1 MKEDFR
7 SVEFAPGKVL
17 SIETGRIAKQADGA
31 VVVRMGD
38 TMVLCTAVSAKE
50 PKPGQDFFPLTV
62 DHKESFSAAGRF
74 PGGFMKR
81 EGRSNEKEILSS
93 RLIDRTLRPLF
104 PKGYY
109 CDTQII
115 TSVIS
120 SDDEHDGD
128 VLGGIG
134 ASLALHLSDVPFD
147 GPMGEVRVGRVN
159 GEFIINPTVSELKES
174 DIDMVVGGSADSIL
188 MMEGEMD
195 EISEKDMLDAIK
207 AAHEAIKK
215 LCDFQNELREE
226 LGKPKRE
233 FVPPAT
239 DEDLEAKVKG
249 LAEAKINEI
258 VNIGLGKE
266 EYNDKIREAK
276 QAAVTALEEEF
287 AEDEDAA
294 EKLSEAKKI
303 LGSIEKNELRNMIL
317 EKGRRIDGRT
327 PVDIRD
333 IWTQVGY
340 IPRTHGSA
348 IFTRGETQSLVSA
361 TLGTKRD
368 EQSVDTLFNQE
379 AKQFMLHYNFPP
391 YSVGEA
397 GFMRGPGRREIGHG
411 HLAER
416 ALKMM
421 MPTFDE
427 FGYVVRVISDI
438 TESNGSS
445 SMASVCG
452 GSMALMDAGVPLRKP
467 VAGIA
472 MGMIVG
478 EENTVVL
485 SDIRGEEDFMGDM
498 DFKTAGSTEGIT
510 ACQMDMK
517 VQGISFEIIEQA
529 LEQAH
534 TGRLHILSE
543 MAKTISSARE
553 SISEYAPQ
561 FLKME
566 IDGSDIG
573 AVIGPGG
580 KVIQTLQ
587 KETGTEIIIE
597 EDSSG
602 KGQVTISAND
612 LSKAEEAK
620 KRIKMIVGHLDEG
633 ATYRGI
639 VKSIK
644 DFGAFVEIAPGKDG
658 LLHISEIDHKRVEK
672 VTDYLQL
679 GEELDVKLLKVEHG
693 GKLRLSRKALIE
705 RPERREE
712 G

>member
-7 SVEFAPGKVL
+7 SIEFAPGKTL
-17 SIETGRIAKQADGA
+17 SVETGRIAKQADGS

-93 RLIDRTLRPLF
+93 RLIDRVLRPLF

-109 CDTQII
+109 NDTQII
-115 TSVIS
+115 SSVIS
-120 SDDEHDGD
+120 SDDENDGD
-128 VLGGIG
+128 VLGAIG
-134 ASLALHLSDVPFD
+134 ASLALHLSDIPFD
-147 GPMGEVRVGRVN
+147 GPMGEVRVGRVD
-159 GEFIINPTVSELKES
+159 GEFIINPTVTELQSS
-174 DIDMVVGGSADSIL
+174 DIDMVVGGTRDSVL
-188 MMEGEMD
+188 MIEGEMD
-195 EISEKDMLDAIK
+195 EISEEEMLAAIK
-207 AAHEAIKK
+207 AAHAAIVT
-215 LCDFQNELREE
+215 LCDFQDELRKE
-226 LGKPKRE
+226 LGKDKRE
-233 FVPPAT
+233 FTPV
-239 DEDLEAKVKG
+239 EANSEVLSHVKE
-249 LAEAKINEI
+249 LAEAAMIEVI
-258 VNIGLGKE
+258 GTGLGKE
-266 EYNDKIREAK
+266 EYNAKIKEIKESAI
-276 QAAVTALEEEF
+276 AALEEQ
-287 AEDEDAA
+287 
-294 EKLSEAKKI
+294 EKDDDYISEAKKI
-303 LGSIEKNELRNMIL
+303 LGQIEKDQLRSMIL
-317 EKGRRIDGRT
+317 TKKRRIDGRS
-327 PVDIRD
+327 PEDIRD

-340 IPRTHGSA
+340 IPRTHGSS
-348 IFTRGETQSLVSA
+348 IFTRGETQALVSV

-368 EQSVDTLFNQE
+368 EQSVDTLFSQE
-379 AKQFMLHYNFPP
+379 GKKFMLHYNFPP

-421 MPTFDE
+421 MPSFDE

-452 GSMALMDAGVPLRKP
+452 GSMALMDAGVPLKKP

-498 DFKTAGSTEGIT
+498 DFKTAGSSEGIT

-517 VQGISFEIIEQA
+517 VQGISFEIIESA
-529 LEQAH
+529 LEQARV
-534 TGRLHILSE
+534 GRLHILE
-543 MAKTISSARE
+543 RMAE
-553 SISEYAPQ
+553 SISTPRAELSKYAPQ

-597 EDSSG
+597 ENDKG
-602 KGQVTISAND
+602 KGVITISAND
-612 LSKAEEAK
+612 LAKAEEAK
-620 KRIKMIVGHLDEG
+620 KRIKMIVGHLEEG
-633 ATYRGI
+633 ATYKGI

-644 DFGAFVEIAPGKDG
+644 DFGAFVEVAPGKDG

-672 VTDYLQL
+672 VTDYLAL
-679 GEELDVKLLKVEHG
+679 GDEIEVVLLKVEHG
-693 GKLRLSRKALIE
+693 GKLRLSRKALLPKE
-705 RPERREE
+705 
-712 G
+712 

>member
-7 SVEFAPGKVL
+7 SVELAPGKVI
-17 SIETGRIAKQADGA
+17 SVETGRIAKQADGA
-31 VVVRMGD
+31 VVIRMGD

-120 SDDEHDGD
+120 SDDENDGD
-128 VLGGIG
+128 VLGGVG

-195 EISEKDMLDAIK
+195 EISEADMLAAIK

-226 LGKPKRE
+226 MGKPKRE
-233 FVPPAT
+233 FIPAEV
-239 DEDLEAKVKG
+239 DADIEAKVKE

-276 QAAVTALEEEF
+276 KEAVEALEEAY
-287 AEDEDAA
+287 AEDEDGA

-303 LGSIEKNELRNMIL
+303 LGSLEKTELRNMIL
-317 EKGRRIDGRT
+317 EKGRRIDGRS

-368 EQSVDTLFNQE
+368 EQNVDTLFNQD

-452 GSMALMDAGVPLRKP
+452 GSMALMDAGVPLKKP

-498 DFKTAGSTEGIT
+498 DFKTAGSTDGIT

-534 TGRLHILSE
+534 TGRLHILGE
-543 MAKTISSARE
+543 MAKTITSARE
-553 SISEYAPQ
+553 NISQYAPQ

-597 EDSSG
+597 EDSNG

-633 ATYRGI
+633 ATYKGI

-644 DFGAFVEIAPGKDG
+644 DFGAFIEIAPGKDG

-679 GEELDVKLLKVEHG
+679 GDEIEVKLLKVEHG

-705 RPERREE
+705 RPERKED
-712 G
+712 

>member
-7 SVEFAPGKVL
+7 SIEFAPGKSL
-17 SIETGRIAKQADGA
+17 SVETGRIAKQADGS

-50 PKPGQDFFPLTV
+50 PKPGQNFFPLTV

-93 RLIDRTLRPLF
+93 RLIDRVLRPLF

-109 CDTQII
+109 NDTQVIS
-115 TSVIS
+115 SVIS
-120 SDDEHDGD
+120 SDDENDGD
-128 VLGGIG
+128 VLGAVG

-147 GPMGEVRVGRVN
+147 GPMGEVRVGRIN
-159 GEFIINPTVSELKES
+159 GEYIINPTVTELKES
-174 DIDMVVGGSADSIL
+174 DIDMVVGGTRDSVL
-188 MMEGEMD
+188 MIEGEMD
-195 EISEKDMLDAIK
+195 EISEIEML
-207 AAHEAIKK
+207 EAIKVAHASIAK
-215 LCDFQNELREE
+215 LCDFQDELRKE
-226 LGKPKRE
+226 LGKEKRE
-233 FVPPAT
+233 FIPAKA
-239 DEDLEAKVKG
+239 DETVESEVKT
-249 LAEAKINEI
+249 LAEEKMKTVIG
-258 VNIGLGKE
+258 IGLGKE
-266 EYNDKIREAK
+266 EYNAKIKEIK
-276 QAAVTALEEEF
+276 DAAIATLEEQEK
-287 AEDEDAA
+287 DEAFI
-294 EKLSEAKKI
+294 SEAKG
-303 LGSIEKNELRNMIL
+303 LLSQIEKDELRNMIL
-317 EKGRRIDGRT
+317 TQKRRIDGRS

-340 IPRTHGSA
+340 IPRTHGSS
-348 IFTRGETQSLVSA
+348 IFTRGETQALVSV

-368 EQSVDTLFNQE
+368 EQNVDTLFDQE
-379 AKQFMLHYNFPP
+379 AKKFMLHYNFPP

-416 ALKMM
+416 ALRKMM
-421 MPTFDE
+421 PSFDE
-427 FGYVVRVISDI
+427 FSYVVRVISDI

-452 GSMALMDAGVPLRKP
+452 GSLALMDAGVPLKKP

-478 EENTVVL
+478 DEHTVVL

-498 DFKTAGSTEGIT
+498 DFKTAGSVDGIT

-517 VQGISFEIIEQA
+517 VQGISFEIIEEA
-529 LEQAH
+529 LEQARV
-534 TGRLHILSE
+534 GRLHILE
-543 MAKTISSARE
+543 RMAE
-553 SISEYAPQ
+553 SISVARTELSQYAPQ

-597 EDSSG
+597 ENDKG
-602 KGQVTISAND
+602 KGVITISAND
-612 LSKAEEAK
+612 LAKAEEAK
-620 KRIKMIVGHLDEG
+620 KRIKMIVGHLEEG
-633 ATYRGI
+633 ATYKGV

-672 VTDYLQL
+672 VSDYLAL
-679 GEELDVKLLKVEHG
+679 GDEIDVVLLKVEHG
-693 GKLRLSRKALIE
+693 GKLRLSRKALMP
-705 RPERREE
+705 RD
-712 G
+712 

>member
-7 SVEFAPGKVL
+7 SIEFAPGKSL
-17 SIETGRIAKQADGA
+17 SVETGRIAKQADGS

-50 PKPGQDFFPLTV
+50 PKPGQNFFPLTV

-93 RLIDRTLRPLF
+93 RLIDRVLRPLF

-109 CDTQII
+109 NDTQVIS
-115 TSVIS
+115 SVIS
-120 SDDEHDGD
+120 SDDENDGD
-128 VLGGIG
+128 VLGAVG

-147 GPMGEVRVGRVN
+147 GPMGEVRVGRIN
-159 GEFIINPTVSELKES
+159 GEYIINPTVTELKES
-174 DIDMVVGGSADSIL
+174 DIDMVVGGTRDSVL
-188 MMEGEMD
+188 MIEGEMD
-195 EISEKDMLDAIK
+195 EISEIEML
-207 AAHEAIKK
+207 EAIKVAHASIAK
-215 LCDFQNELREE
+215 LCDFQDELRKE
-226 LGKPKRE
+226 LGKEKRE
-233 FVPPAT
+233 FIPAKA
-239 DEDLEAKVKG
+239 DEIVESEVKT
-249 LAEAKINEI
+249 LAEEKMKAVIG
-258 VNIGLGKE
+258 IGLGKE
-266 EYNDKIREAK
+266 EYNAKIKEIK
-276 QAAVTALEEEF
+276 DAAIASLEEQEK
-287 AEDEDAA
+287 DEAFI
-294 EKLSEAKKI
+294 SEAKG
-303 LGSIEKNELRNMIL
+303 LLSQIEKDELRNMIL
-317 EKGRRIDGRT
+317 TQKRRIDGRS

-340 IPRTHGSA
+340 IPRTHGSS
-348 IFTRGETQSLVSA
+348 IFTRGETQALVSV

-368 EQSVDTLFNQE
+368 EQNVDTLFDQE
-379 AKQFMLHYNFPP
+379 AKKFMLHYNFPP

-416 ALKMM
+416 ALRKMM
-421 MPTFDE
+421 PSFDE
-427 FGYVVRVISDI
+427 FSYVVRVISDI

-452 GSMALMDAGVPLRKP
+452 GSLALMDAGVPLKKP

-478 EENTVVL
+478 DEHTVVL

-498 DFKTAGSTEGIT
+498 DFKTAGSVDGIT

-517 VQGISFEIIEQA
+517 VQGISFEIIEEA
-529 LEQAH
+529 LEQARV
-534 TGRLHILSE
+534 GRLHILE
-543 MAKTISSARE
+543 RMTE
-553 SISEYAPQ
+553 SISVARPELSQYAPQ

-597 EDSSG
+597 ENDKG
-602 KGQVTISAND
+602 KGVITISAND
-612 LSKAEEAK
+612 LAKAEEAK
-620 KRIKMIVGHLDEG
+620 KRIKMIVGHLEEG
-633 ATYRGI
+633 ATYKGV

-644 DFGAFVEIAPGKDG
+644 DFGAFVEVAPGKDG

-672 VTDYLQL
+672 VSDYLAL
-679 GEELDVKLLKVEHG
+679 GDEIDVVLLKVEHG
-693 GKLRLSRKALIE
+693 GKLRLSRKALMP
-705 RPERREE
+705 RD
-712 G
+712 

>member
-7 SVEFAPGKVL
+7 SIEFAPGKTL
-17 SIETGRIAKQADGA
+17 SVETGRIAKQADGS

-50 PKPGQDFFPLTV
+50 PKSGQNFFPLTV

-93 RLIDRTLRPLF
+93 RLIDRVLRPLF

-109 CDTQII
+109 NDTQII
-115 TSVIS
+115 SSVIS
-120 SDDEHDGD
+120 SDDENDGD
-128 VLGGIG
+128 VLGAVG

-147 GPMGEVRVGRVN
+147 GPMGEVRIGRID
-159 GEFIINPTVSELKES
+159 GEYIINPTVSELQQS
-174 DIDMVVGGSADSIL
+174 DIDMVVGGTRDSVL
-188 MMEGEMD
+188 MIEGEMD
-195 EISEKDMLDAIK
+195 EISEIEMLEAIK
-207 AAHEAIKK
+207 AAHASIAK
-215 LCDFQNELREE
+215 LCDFQDELRNE
-226 LGKPKRE
+226 LGKEKRE
-233 FVPPAT
+233 FIP
-239 DEDLEAKVKG
+239 VKG
-249 LAEAKINEI
+249 DETVEDEVKALAESKIKEI
-258 VNIGLGKE
+258 IGIGLGKE
-266 EYNDKIREAK
+266 EYNSKIKEIKDEAIAK
-276 QAAVTALEEEF
+276 LEEQEK
-287 AEDEDAA
+287 EDEFI
-294 EKLSEAKKI
+294 SEAKGI
-303 LGSIEKNELRNMIL
+303 LGQIEKNELRNMIL
-317 EKGRRIDGRT
+317 TQKRRIDGRT

-340 IPRTHGSA
+340 IPRTHGSS
-348 IFTRGETQSLVSA
+348 IFTRGETQALVSV

-368 EQSVDTLFNQE
+368 EQNVDTLFDQE
-379 AKQFMLHYNFPP
+379 AKKFMLHYNFPP

-416 ALKMM
+416 ALRKMM
-421 MPTFDE
+421 PSFEE
-427 FGYVVRVISDI
+427 FSYVVRVISDI

-452 GSMALMDAGVPLRKP
+452 GSLALMDAGVPLKKP

-478 EENTVVL
+478 EENTIVL

-498 DFKTAGSTEGIT
+498 DFKTAGSVDGIT

-517 VQGISFEIIEQA
+517 VQGISFEIIEEA
-529 LEQAH
+529 LEQARV
-534 TGRLHILSE
+534 GRLHILE
-543 MAKTISSARE
+543 RMAE
-553 SISEYAPQ
+553 SISMARPELSQYAPQ

-597 EDSSG
+597 ENDKG
-602 KGQVTISAND
+602 KGVITISAND
-612 LSKAEEAK
+612 LAKAEDAK
-620 KRIKMIVGHLDEG
+620 KRIKMIVGHLEEG

-644 DFGAFVEIAPGKDG
+644 DFGAFVEVAPGKDG

-672 VTDYLQL
+672 VSDYLTL
-679 GEELDVKLLKVEHG
+679 GDEIEVILLKVEHG
-693 GKLRLSRKALIE
+693 GKLRLSRKALIP
-705 RPERREE
+705 RD
-712 G
+712 

>member
-7 SVEFAPGKVL
+7 SIEFAPGKTL
-17 SIETGRIAKQADGA
+17 SVETGRIAKQADGS

-50 PKPGQDFFPLTV
+50 PKPGQNFFPLTV

-93 RLIDRTLRPLF
+93 RLIDRVLRPLF

-109 CDTQII
+109 NDTQII
-115 TSVIS
+115 SSVIS
-120 SDDEHDGD
+120 SDDENDGD
-128 VLGGIG
+128 VLGAVG
-134 ASLALHLSDVPFD
+134 ASLALHLSDVPFN
-147 GPMGEVRVGRVN
+147 GPMGEVRVGRID
-159 GEFIINPTVSELKES
+159 GEYIINPTVSELQLS
-174 DIDMVVGGSADSIL
+174 DIDMVVGGTRDSVL
-188 MMEGEMD
+188 MIEGEMD
-195 EISEKDMLDAIK
+195 EISETEML
-207 AAHEAIKK
+207 EAIKVAHASIAK
-215 LCDFQNELREE
+215 LCDFQDELRNE
-226 LGKPKRE
+226 LGKEKRE
-233 FVPPAT
+233 FISAKA
-239 DEDLEAKVKG
+239 DETVEDEVKA
-249 LAEAKINEI
+249 LAESKIKEI
-258 VNIGLGKE
+258 IGIGLGKE
-266 EYNDKIREAK
+266 EYNSRIKEIKDEAIAK
-276 QAAVTALEEEF
+276 LVEQEK
-287 AEDEDAA
+287 EDEYI
-294 EKLSEAKKI
+294 SEAKGI
-303 LGSIEKNELRNMIL
+303 LGQIEKNELRNMIL
-317 EKGRRIDGRT
+317 TQKRRIDGRT

-340 IPRTHGSA
+340 IPRTHGSS
-348 IFTRGETQSLVSA
+348 IFTRGETQALVSV

-368 EQSVDTLFNQE
+368 EQNVDTLFDQE
-379 AKQFMLHYNFPP
+379 AKKFMLHYNFPP

-416 ALKMM
+416 ALRKMM
-421 MPTFDE
+421 PSFEE
-427 FGYVVRVISDI
+427 FSYVVRVISDI

-452 GSMALMDAGVPLRKP
+452 GSLALMDAGVPLKKP

-498 DFKTAGSTEGIT
+498 DFKTAGSVDGIT

-517 VQGISFEIIEQA
+517 VQGISFEIIEEA
-529 LEQAH
+529 LEQARV
-534 TGRLHILSE
+534 GRLHILE
-543 MAKTISSARE
+543 RMAE
-553 SISEYAPQ
+553 SISMARPELSQYAPQ

-597 EDSSG
+597 ENDKG
-602 KGQVTISAND
+602 KGVITISAND
-612 LSKAEEAK
+612 LAKAEDAK
-620 KRIKMIVGHLDEG
+620 KRIKMIVGHLEEG
-633 ATYRGI
+633 ATYKGI

-644 DFGAFVEIAPGKDG
+644 DFGAFVEVAPGKDG

-672 VTDYLQL
+672 VSDYLTL
-679 GEELDVKLLKVEHG
+679 GDEIEVILLKVEHG
-693 GKLRLSRKALIE
+693 GKLRLSRKALIP
-705 RPERREE
+705 RD
-712 G
+712 

>member
-7 SVEFAPGKVL
+7 SIEFAPGKTL
-17 SIETGRIAKQADGA
+17 SVETGRIAKQADGS

-93 RLIDRTLRPLF
+93 RLIDRVLRPLF

-109 CDTQII
+109 NDTQII
-115 TSVIS
+115 SSVIS
-120 SDDEHDGD
+120 SDDENDGD
-128 VLGGIG
+128 VLGAIG
-134 ASLALHLSDVPFD
+134 ASLALHLSDIPFD
-147 GPMGEVRVGRVN
+147 GPMGEVRVGRVD
-159 GEFIINPTVSELKES
+159 GEFIINPTVTELQSS
-174 DIDMVVGGSADSIL
+174 DIDMVVGGTRDSVL
-188 MMEGEMD
+188 MIEGEMD
-195 EISEKDMLDAIK
+195 EISEEEMLAAIK
-207 AAHEAIKK
+207 AAHAAIVT
-215 LCDFQNELREE
+215 LCDFQDELRKE
-226 LGKPKRE
+226 LGKDKRE
-233 FVPPAT
+233 FTPA
-239 DEDLEAKVKG
+239 EANSEVLSHVKE
-249 LAEAKINEI
+249 LAEAAMIDVI
-258 VNIGLGKE
+258 GTGLGKE
-266 EYNDKIREAK
+266 EYNAKIKEIKGSAI
-276 QAAVTALEEEF
+276 AALEEQ
-287 AEDEDAA
+287 
-294 EKLSEAKKI
+294 EKDDDYISEAKKI
-303 LGSIEKNELRNMIL
+303 LGQIEKDQLRSMIL
-317 EKGRRIDGRT
+317 TKKRRIDGRS
-327 PVDIRD
+327 PEDIRD

-340 IPRTHGSA
+340 IPRTHGSS
-348 IFTRGETQSLVSA
+348 IFTRGETQALVSV

-368 EQSVDTLFNQE
+368 EQSVDTLFSQE
-379 AKQFMLHYNFPP
+379 GKKFMLHYNFPP

-421 MPTFDE
+421 MPSFDE

-498 DFKTAGSTEGIT
+498 DFKTAGSSEGIT

-517 VQGISFEIIEQA
+517 VQGISFEIIESA
-529 LEQAH
+529 LEQARV
-534 TGRLHILSE
+534 GRLHILE
-543 MAKTISSARE
+543 RMAE
-553 SISEYAPQ
+553 SISTPRAELSKYAPQ

-597 EDSSG
+597 ENDKG
-602 KGQVTISAND
+602 KGVITISAND
-612 LSKAEEAK
+612 LAKAEEAK
-620 KRIKMIVGHLDEG
+620 KRIKMIVGHLEEG
-633 ATYRGI
+633 ATYKGI

-644 DFGAFVEIAPGKDG
+644 DFGAFVEVAPGKDG

-672 VTDYLQL
+672 VTDYLNL
-679 GEELDVKLLKVEHG
+679 GDEIEVVLLKVEHG
-693 GKLRLSRKALIE
+693 GKLRLSRKALLPKE
-705 RPERREE
+705 
-712 G
+712 

>member
-17 SIETGRIAKQADGA
+17 SIETGRIAKQADGS
-31 VVVRMGD
+31 VIVRMGD

-81 EGRSNEKEILSS
+81 EGRSSEKEILSS
-93 RLIDRTLRPLF
+93 RLIDRVLRPLF
-104 PKGYY
+104 PKGYV
-109 CDTQII
+109 CDTQVIS
-115 TSVIS
+115 SVIS
-120 SDDEHDGD
+120 SDDENDGD
-128 VLGGIG
+128 VLGGVG
-134 ASLALHLSDVPFD
+134 ASLAIHLSDIPFD
-147 GPMGEVRVGRVN
+147 GPMAEVRVGRVD
-159 GEFIINPTVSELKES
+159 GEFIINPTISELKES
-174 DIDMVVGGSADSIL
+174 DLDMVVGGTDDSIL
-188 MMEGEMD
+188 MIEGEMQ
-195 EISEKDMLDAIK
+195 EISEAEMLAAIK
-207 AAHEAIKK
+207 AAHEAIQK
-215 LCDFQNELREE
+215 LCAFQNELREE

-233 FVPPAT
+233 FIPAEV
-239 DEDLEAKVKG
+239 DEDLQAKVKE
-249 LAEAKINEI
+249 LAEASINDI

-276 QAAVTALEEEF
+276 KAAIAALEE
-287 AEDEDAA
+287 ALVDDEDADS
-294 EKLSEAKKI
+294 KISEAKKI
-303 LGSIEKNELRNMIL
+303 LGKIEKTELRNMIL
-317 EKGRRIDGRT
+317 EKGRRIDGRST
-327 PVDIRD
+327 TDIRD

-340 IPRTHGSA
+340 IPRTHGSS
-348 IFTRGETQSLVSA
+348 IFTRGETQALVSA
-361 TLGTKRD
+361 TLGTRRD
-368 EQSVDTLFNQE
+368 EQSVDTLFDQE
-379 AKQFMLHYNFPP
+379 AKQFYLHYNFPP

-397 GFMRGPGRREIGHG
+397 GFLRGPGRREIGHG

-416 ALKMM
+416 SLRMM
-421 MPTFDE
+421 MPTFEE
-427 FGYVVRVISDI
+427 FGYVVRIISDI

-452 GSMALMDAGVPLRKP
+452 GSMALMDAGVPLKKP

-478 EENTVVL
+478 EEKTAIL

-498 DFKTAGSTEGIT
+498 DFKTAGTTDGIT

-517 VQGISFEIIEQA
+517 VQGISFETIEEA
-529 LEQAH
+529 LQQAH
-534 TGRLHILSE
+534 AGRMHILGE
-543 MAKTISSARE
+543 MAKTITAARDN
-553 SISEYAPQ
+553 ISEYAPQ

-597 EDSSG
+597 EDSNG
-602 KGQVTISAND
+602 KGQITISAND

-633 ATYRGI
+633 ATYKGI

-644 DFGAFVEIAPGKDG
+644 DFGAFIEIAPGKDG

-679 GEELDVKLLKVEHG
+679 GDEIEVKLLKIEHG
-693 GKLRLSRKALIE
+693 GKLRLSKKALID
-705 RPERREE
+705 RPE
-712 G
+712 

>member
-1 MKEDFR
+1 MKEDFK

-17 SIETGRIAKQADGA
+17 SVETGRIAKQADGA

-81 EGRSNEKEILSS
+81 EGRSNEKEVLSS
-93 RLIDRTLRPLF
+93 RLIDRVLRPLF

-109 CDTQII
+109 NDTQVIS
-115 TSVIS
+115 SVIS
-120 SDDEHDGD
+120 SDDENDGD
-128 VLGGIG
+128 VLGGVG
-134 ASLALHLSDVPFD
+134 ASLAIHLSDIPFD
-147 GPMGEVRVGRVN
+147 GPMAEVRVGRIN
-159 GEFIINPTVSELKES
+159 GDFVINPTVSELKES
-174 DIDMVVGGSADSIL
+174 DIDMVVGGTADSIL
-188 MMEGEMD
+188 MIEGEMK
-195 EISEKDMLDAIK
+195 EISEKEMLEAIK
-207 AAHEAIKK
+207 AAHEAIQK
-215 LCDFQNELREE
+215 LCEFQEELRQE
-226 LGKPKRE
+226 LGKPKRV
-233 FVPPAT
+233 FVPAQV
-239 DEDLEAKVKG
+239 DSDLESKVKE
-249 LAEAKINEI
+249 LAESQIKDV

-266 EYNDKIREAK
+266 EYNDKIREVKEAVVAK
-276 QAAVTALEEEF
+276 FEEDE
-287 AEDEDAA
+287 AEDDVMKEV
-294 EKLSEAKKI
+294 KKI
-303 LGSIEKNELRNMIL
+303 LGTIEKDALRNMIL
-317 EKGRRIDGRT
+317 EQERRIDGRT

-340 IPRTHGSA
+340 IARAHGSS
-348 IFTRGETQSLVSA
+348 IFTRGETQALVSA

-368 EQSVDTLFNQE
+368 EQSVDTLFDQE
-379 AKQFMLHYNFPP
+379 AKTFFLHYNFPP

-416 ALKMM
+416 SLRMM
-421 MPTFDE
+421 MPTFEE

-452 GSMALMDAGVPLRKP
+452 GSMALMDAGVPIKKP

-478 EENTVVL
+478 EEKTVVL

-498 DFKTAGSTEGIT
+498 DFKTAGTSDGIT

-517 VQGISFEIIEQA
+517 VQGISFEIIEKA
-529 LEQAH
+529 LDQAH
-534 TGRLHILSE
+534 DGRMHILGE

-553 SISEYAPQ
+553 NISQYAPQ
-561 FLKME
+561 FIKME

-587 KETGTEIIIE
+587 KETGTEILIE
-597 EDSSG
+597 EDSNG

-612 LSKAEEAK
+612 LDKAEEAK
-620 KRIKMIVGHLDEG
+620 KRIKMIVGHLEEG
-633 ATYRGI
+633 ATYKGI

-644 DFGAFVEIAPGKDG
+644 DFGAFIEIAPGKDG

-672 VTDYLQL
+672 VTD
-679 GEELDVKLLKVEHG
+679 
-693 GKLRLSRKALIE
+693 RKSVV
-705 RPERREE
+705 
-712 G
+712 

>member
-7 SVEFAPGKVL
+7 SIEFAPGKSL
-17 SIETGRIAKQADGA
+17 SVETGRIAKQADGS

-50 PKPGQDFFPLTV
+50 PKPGQNFFPLTV

-93 RLIDRTLRPLF
+93 RLIDRVLRPLF

-109 CDTQII
+109 NDTQVIS
-115 TSVIS
+115 SVIS
-120 SDDEHDGD
+120 SDDENDGD
-128 VLGGIG
+128 VLGAVG

-147 GPMGEVRVGRVN
+147 GPMGEVRVGRIN
-159 GEFIINPTVSELKES
+159 GKYIINPTVTELKES
-174 DIDMVVGGSADSIL
+174 DIDMVVGGTRDSVL
-188 MMEGEMD
+188 MIEGEMD
-195 EISEKDMLDAIK
+195 EISEIEML
-207 AAHEAIKK
+207 EAIKVAHASIAK
-215 LCDFQNELREE
+215 LCDFQDELRKE
-226 LGKPKRE
+226 LGKEKRE
-233 FVPPAT
+233 FIPAKA
-239 DEDLEAKVKG
+239 DETVESEVKT
-249 LAEAKINEI
+249 LAEEKMKAVIG
-258 VNIGLGKE
+258 IGLGKE
-266 EYNDKIREAK
+266 EYNAKIKEIK
-276 QAAVTALEEEF
+276 DAAIASLEEQEK
-287 AEDEDAA
+287 DEAFI
-294 EKLSEAKKI
+294 SEAKG
-303 LGSIEKNELRNMIL
+303 LLSQIEKDELRNMIL
-317 EKGRRIDGRT
+317 TQKRRIDGRS

-340 IPRTHGSA
+340 IPRTHGSS
-348 IFTRGETQSLVSA
+348 IFTRGETQALVSV

-368 EQSVDTLFNQE
+368 EQNVDTLFDQE
-379 AKQFMLHYNFPP
+379 AKKFMLHYNFPP

-416 ALKMM
+416 ALRKMM
-421 MPTFDE
+421 PSFDE
-427 FGYVVRVISDI
+427 FSYVVRVISDI

-452 GSMALMDAGVPLRKP
+452 GSLALMDAGVPLKKP

-478 EENTVVL
+478 DEHTVVL

-498 DFKTAGSTEGIT
+498 DFKTAGSVDGIT

-517 VQGISFEIIEQA
+517 VQGISFEIIEEA
-529 LEQAH
+529 LEQARV
-534 TGRLHILSE
+534 GRLHILE
-543 MAKTISSARE
+543 RMAE
-553 SISEYAPQ
+553 SISVARTELSQYAPQ

-597 EDSSG
+597 ENDKG
-602 KGQVTISAND
+602 KGVITISAND
-612 LSKAEEAK
+612 LAKAEEAK
-620 KRIKMIVGHLDEG
+620 KRIKMIVGHLEEG
-633 ATYRGI
+633 ATYKGV

-644 DFGAFVEIAPGKDG
+644 DFGAFVEVAPGKDG

-672 VTDYLQL
+672 VSDYLAL
-679 GEELDVKLLKVEHG
+679 GDEIDVVLLKVEHG
-693 GKLRLSRKALIE
+693 GKLRLSRKALLP
-705 RPERREE
+705 RD
-712 G
+712 

>member
-1 MKEDFR
+1 MKEDFK

-17 SIETGRIAKQADGA
+17 SVETGRIAKQADGA

-81 EGRSNEKEILSS
+81 EGRSNEKEVLSS
-93 RLIDRTLRPLF
+93 RLIDRVLRPLF
-104 PKGYY
+104 PKGYV
-109 CDTQII
+109 CDTQVIS
-115 TSVIS
+115 SVIS
-120 SDDEHDGD
+120 SDDENDGD
-128 VLGGIG
+128 VLGGVG
-134 ASLALHLSDVPFD
+134 ASLAIHLSDIPFD
-147 GPMGEVRVGRVN
+147 GPMAEVRVGRID
-159 GEFIINPTVSELKES
+159 GEFIINPTVTELKDS
-174 DIDMVVGGSADSIL
+174 DIDMIVGGTANSIL
-188 MMEGEMD
+188 MIEGEMK
-195 EISEKDMLDAIK
+195 EISEKEMLEAIK
-207 AAHEAIKK
+207 AAHEAIQK
-215 LCDFQNELREE
+215 LCAFQEELRQE
-226 LGKPKRE
+226 LGKPKRV
-233 FVPPAT
+233 FVPAQV
-239 DEDLEAKVKG
+239 DGDLESKVKE
-249 LAEAKINEI
+249 LAESQIKDV

-266 EYNDKIREAK
+266 EYNEKIREVKDAVVAK
-276 QAAVTALEEEF
+276 FE
-287 AEDEDAA
+287 EDEAA
-294 EKLSEAKKI
+294 DDVMKEVKKI
-303 LGSIEKNELRNMIL
+303 LGTIEKDALRNMIL
-317 EKGRRIDGRT
+317 EQERRIDGRT

-340 IPRTHGSA
+340 IARTHGSS
-348 IFTRGETQSLVSA
+348 IFTRGETQALVSA

-368 EQSVDTLFNQE
+368 EQSVDTLFDQD
-379 AKQFMLHYNFPP
+379 AKTFYLHYNFPP

-416 ALKMM
+416 SLRMM
-421 MPTFDE
+421 MPTFEE

-452 GSMALMDAGVPLRKP
+452 GSMALMDAGVPIKKP

-478 EENTVVL
+478 EEKTVVL

-498 DFKTAGSTEGIT
+498 DFKTAGTSDGIT

-517 VQGISFEIIEQA
+517 VQGISFEIIEKA
-529 LEQAH
+529 LDQAH
-534 TGRLHILSE
+534 DGRMHILGE
-543 MAKTISSARE
+543 MAKTISSPRE
-553 SISEYAPQ
+553 SISQYAPQ

-587 KETGTEIIIE
+587 KETGTEILIE
-597 EDSSG
+597 EDSKG
-602 KGQVTISAND
+602 KGQITISAND
-612 LSKAEEAK
+612 LDKAEEAK
-620 KRIKMIVGHLDEG
+620 KRIKMIVGHLEEG
-633 ATYRGI
+633 ATYKGI

-644 DFGAFVEIAPGKDG
+644 DFGAFIEIAPGKDG

-679 GEELDVKLLKVEHG
+679 GDELDVKLLKVEHG

-705 RPERREE
+705 RED
-712 G
+712 

>member
-7 SVEFAPGKVL
+7 SIEFAPGKTL
-17 SIETGRIAKQADGA
+17 SVETGRIAKQADGS

-50 PKPGQDFFPLTV
+50 PKPGQNFFPLTV

-93 RLIDRTLRPLF
+93 RLIDRVLRPLF

-109 CDTQII
+109 NDTQII
-115 TSVIS
+115 SSVIS
-120 SDDEHDGD
+120 SDDENDGD
-128 VLGGIG
+128 VLGAVG

-147 GPMGEVRVGRVN
+147 GPMGEVRVGRIN
-159 GEFIINPTVSELKES
+159 GEYIINPTVTELKES
-174 DIDMVVGGSADSIL
+174 DIDMVVGGTRDSVL
-188 MMEGEMD
+188 MIEGEMD
-195 EISEKDMLDAIK
+195 EISEIEML
-207 AAHEAIKK
+207 EAIKVAHASIAT
-215 LCDFQNELREE
+215 LCDFQDELRKE
-226 LGKPKRE
+226 LGKEKRE
-233 FVPPAT
+233 FIPAKA
-239 DEDLEAKVKG
+239 DETVESEVKT
-249 LAEAKINEI
+249 LAEEKMKAVIG
-258 VNIGLGKE
+258 IGLGKE
-266 EYNDKIREAK
+266 EYNAKIKEIK
-276 QAAVTALEEEF
+276 DTAIATLEEQEK
-287 AEDEDAA
+287 DEAFI
-294 EKLSEAKKI
+294 SEAKG
-303 LGSIEKNELRNMIL
+303 LLSQIEKDELRNMIL
-317 EKGRRIDGRT
+317 TQKRRIDGRS

-340 IPRTHGSA
+340 IPRAHGSS
-348 IFTRGETQSLVSA
+348 IFTRGETQALVSV

-368 EQSVDTLFNQE
+368 EQNVDTLFDQE
-379 AKQFMLHYNFPP
+379 AKKFMLHYNFPP

-416 ALKMM
+416 ALRKMM
-421 MPTFDE
+421 PSFDE
-427 FGYVVRVISDI
+427 FSYVVRVISDI

-452 GSMALMDAGVPLRKP
+452 GSLALMDAGVPLRKP

-478 EENTVVL
+478 EEHTVVL

-498 DFKTAGSTEGIT
+498 DFKTAGSVDGIT

-517 VQGISFEIIEQA
+517 VQGISFEIIEEA
-529 LEQAH
+529 LEQARV
-534 TGRLHILSE
+534 GRLHILE
-543 MAKTISSARE
+543 RMTE
-553 SISEYAPQ
+553 SISVARPELSKYAPQ

-597 EDSSG
+597 ENDKG
-602 KGQVTISAND
+602 KGVITISAND
-612 LSKAEEAK
+612 LAKAEEAK
-620 KRIKMIVGHLDEG
+620 KRIKMIVGHLEEG
-633 ATYRGI
+633 ATYKGV

-644 DFGAFVEIAPGKDG
+644 DFGAFVEVAPGKDG

-672 VTDYLQL
+672 VSDYLAL
-679 GEELDVKLLKVEHG
+679 GDEIDVVLLKVEHG
-693 GKLRLSRKALIE
+693 GKLRLSRKALMP
-705 RPERREE
+705 RD
-712 G
+712 

>member
-7 SVEFAPGKVL
+7 SIEFAPGKVL
-17 SIETGRIAKQADGA
+17 SVETGRIAKQADGS
-31 VVVRMGD
+31 VVVKMGD

-93 RLIDRTLRPLF
+93 RLIDRVLRPLF
-104 PKGYY
+104 PKGYV
-109 CDTQII
+109 CDTQVIS
-115 TSVIS
+115 SVIS
-120 SDDEHDGD
+120 SDDENDGD
-128 VLGGIG
+128 VLGGVG
-134 ASLALHLSDVPFD
+134 ASLAIHLSDIPFD
-147 GPMGEVRVGRVN
+147 GPMAEVRVGRVN
-159 GEFIINPTVSELKES
+159 GEFIINPTVTELKDS
-174 DIDMVVGGSADSIL
+174 DIDMVVGGTEDSIL
-188 MMEGEMD
+188 MIEGEMM
-195 EISEKDMLDAIK
+195 EISEAEMLDAIK

-215 LCDFQNELREE
+215 LCDFQNELRKE
-226 LGKPKRE
+226 LGKEKRE
-233 FVPPAT
+233 FVPPAV
-239 DEDLEAKVKG
+239 DEDLESKVKG
-249 LAEAKINEI
+249 LAEAAITDI

-266 EYNDKIREAK
+266 EYNGKIKEAK
-276 QAAVTALEEEF
+276 DEAFAKLEEEL
-287 AEDEDAA
+287 ADDEDADA
-294 EKLSEAKKI
+294 KLSEAKKI
-303 LGSIEKNELRNMIL
+303 LGSIEKNALRNMII
-317 EKGRRIDGRT
+317 EKGRRIDGRST
-327 PVDIRD
+327 TDIRD

-340 IPRTHGSA
+340 IARAHGSS
-348 IFTRGETQSLVSA
+348 IFTRGETQALVSA
-361 TLGTKRD
+361 TLGTRRD
-368 EQSVDTLFNQE
+368 EQSVDTLFDQD
-379 AKQFMLHYNFPP
+379 AKQFFLHYNFPP

-416 ALKMM
+416 ALKML
-421 MPTFDE
+421 MPTFEE

-452 GSMALMDAGVPLRKP
+452 GSMALMDAGVPLKKP
-467 VAGIA
+467 IAGIA

-478 EENTVVL
+478 ENKTAIL

-498 DFKTAGSTEGIT
+498 DFKTAGSSDGIT

-517 VQGISFEIIEQA
+517 VQGISFETIEEA
-529 LEQAH
+529 LAQAH
-534 TGRLHILSE
+534 EGRMHILGE
-543 MAKTISSARE
+543 MAKTITSSRE
-553 SISEYAPQ
+553 SISQYAPQ

-597 EDSSG
+597 EDSNG
-602 KGQVTISAND
+602 KGQITISAND

-620 KRIKMIVGHLDEG
+620 NRIKMIVGHLEEG
-633 ATYRGI
+633 ATYKGI

-679 GEELDVKLLKVEHG
+679 GDELDVKLLKIEHG

-705 RPERREE
+705 RDND
-712 G
+712 

>member
-7 SVEFAPGKVL
+7 SIEFAPGKTL
-17 SIETGRIAKQADGA
+17 SIETGRIAKQADGS

-38 TMVLCTAVSAKE
+38 TMVLCTAVSARE
-50 PKPGQDFFPLTV
+50 PKPGQNFFPLTV

-93 RLIDRTLRPLF
+93 RLIDRVLRPLF

-109 CDTQII
+109 NDTQII
-115 TSVIS
+115 SSVIS
-120 SDDEHDGD
+120 SDDENDGD
-128 VLGGIG
+128 VLGAVG

-147 GPMGEVRVGRVN
+147 GPMGEVRVGRVD
-159 GEFIINPTVSELKES
+159 GEYIINPTVSELQDS
-174 DIDMVVGGSADSIL
+174 DIDMVVGGTRDSVL
-188 MMEGEMD
+188 MIEGEMD
-195 EISEKDMLDAIK
+195 EITETEMLEAIK
-207 AAHEAIKK
+207 AAHASIAK
-215 LCDFQNELREE
+215 LCDFQDELRNE
-226 LGKPKRE
+226 LGKEKRE
-233 FVPPAT
+233 FIPAKA
-239 DEDLEAKVKG
+239 DETIEDEVKV
-249 LAEAKINEI
+249 LAEDKIKEVI
-258 VNIGLGKE
+258 GIGLGKE
-266 EYNDKIREAK
+266 EYNFKIKEIKDEAIATLVEQEK
-276 QAAVTALEEEF
+276 
-287 AEDEDAA
+287 EDEFI
-294 EKLSEAKKI
+294 SEAKAI
-303 LGSIEKNELRNMIL
+303 LGQIEKNELRNMIL
-317 EKGRRIDGRT
+317 TQKRRIDGRT

-340 IPRTHGSA
+340 IPRTHGSS
-348 IFTRGETQSLVSA
+348 IFTRGETQALVSV

-368 EQSVDTLFNQE
+368 EQNVDTLFDQE
-379 AKQFMLHYNFPP
+379 PKKFMLHYNFPP

-416 ALKMM
+416 ALRKMM
-421 MPTFDE
+421 PSFDE
-427 FGYVVRVISDI
+427 FSYVVRVISDI

-452 GSMALMDAGVPLRKP
+452 GSLALMDAGVPLKKP

-498 DFKTAGSTEGIT
+498 DFKTAGSVDGIT

-517 VQGISFEIIEQA
+517 VQGISFGIIEEA
-529 LEQAH
+529 LEQARV
-534 TGRLHILSE
+534 GRLHILE
-543 MAKTISSARE
+543 RMAE
-553 SISEYAPQ
+553 SISVTRPELSQYAPQ

-597 EDSSG
+597 ENDKG
-602 KGQVTISAND
+602 KGVITISAND
-612 LSKAEEAK
+612 LAKAEDAK
-620 KRIKMIVGHLDEG
+620 NRIKMIVGHLEEG
-633 ATYRGI
+633 ATYKGI

-644 DFGAFVEIAPGKDG
+644 DFGAFIEVAPGKDG

-672 VTDYLQL
+672 VSDYLAL
-679 GEELDVKLLKVEHG
+679 GDEIEVVLLKVEHG
-693 GKLRLSRKALIE
+693 GKLRLSRKALIP
-705 RPERREE
+705 RD
-712 G
+712 

>member
-7 SVEFAPGKVL
+7 SIEFAPGKTL
-17 SIETGRIAKQADGA
+17 SVETGRIAKQADGS

-50 PKPGQDFFPLTV
+50 PKPGQNFFPLTV

-93 RLIDRTLRPLF
+93 RLIDRVLRPLF

-109 CDTQII
+109 NDTQII
-115 TSVIS
+115 SSVIS
-120 SDDEHDGD
+120 SDDENDGD
-128 VLGGIG
+128 VLGAVG
-134 ASLALHLSDVPFD
+134 ASLALHLSDVPFN
-147 GPMGEVRVGRVN
+147 GPMGEVRVGRID
-159 GEFIINPTVSELKES
+159 GEYIINPTVSELQLS
-174 DIDMVVGGSADSIL
+174 DIDMVVGGTRDSVL
-188 MMEGEMD
+188 MIEGEMD
-195 EISEKDMLDAIK
+195 EISEIEML
-207 AAHEAIKK
+207 EAIKVAHTSIAK
-215 LCDFQNELREE
+215 LCDFQDELRNE
-226 LGKPKRE
+226 LGKEKRE
-233 FVPPAT
+233 FIPAKT
-239 DEDLEAKVKG
+239 DATVEDEVKA
-249 LAEAKINEI
+249 LAESKIKEI
-258 VNIGLGKE
+258 IGKGLGKE
-266 EYNDKIREAK
+266 EYNSKIKEIKDEAIAK
-276 QAAVTALEEEF
+276 LEEQEK
-287 AEDEDAA
+287 EDEFI
-294 EKLSEAKKI
+294 SEAKGI
-303 LGSIEKNELRNMIL
+303 LGQIEKNELRNMIL
-317 EKGRRIDGRT
+317 TEKRRIDGRT

-340 IPRTHGSA
+340 IPRTHGSS
-348 IFTRGETQSLVSA
+348 IFTRGETQALVSV

-368 EQSVDTLFNQE
+368 EQNVDTLFNQE
-379 AKQFMLHYNFPP
+379 AKKFMLHYNFPP

-416 ALKMM
+416 ALRKMM
-421 MPTFDE
+421 PSFEE
-427 FGYVVRVISDI
+427 FSYVVRVISDI

-452 GSMALMDAGVPLRKP
+452 GSLALMDAGVPFKKP

-478 EENTVVL
+478 EENTIVL

-498 DFKTAGSTEGIT
+498 DFKTAGTVDGIT

-517 VQGISFEIIEQA
+517 VQGISFEIIEEA
-529 LEQAH
+529 LEQARV
-534 TGRLHILSE
+534 GRLHILE
-543 MAKTISSARE
+543 RMAE
-553 SISEYAPQ
+553 SISMARPELSQYAPQ

-597 EDSSG
+597 ENDKG
-602 KGQVTISAND
+602 KGVITISAND
-612 LSKAEEAK
+612 LAKAEDAK
-620 KRIKMIVGHLDEG
+620 KRIKMIVGHLEEG
-633 ATYRGI
+633 ATYKGI

-644 DFGAFVEIAPGKDG
+644 DFGAFVEVAPGKDG

-672 VTDYLQL
+672 VSDYLSL
-679 GEELDVKLLKVEHG
+679 GDEIEVILLKVEHG
-693 GKLRLSRKALIE
+693 GKLRLSRKALIP
-705 RPERREE
+705 RD
-712 G
+712 